1 MASQSSVCGKY
12 SVVFEDT
19 TYSTYTGTDG
29 DSMECGITVKE
40 NKSGRCY
47 VVDYKWSI
55 AKGHRLPASNNA
67 FPFAADQNKDGDETD
82 SSGVIVAKNDMT
94 TQMIRHLVMPDTELQ
109 AVCGV
114 GTSTDYRA
122 KIIRALATMW
132 D

>member
-1 MASQSSVCGKY
+1 MASVCGEY

-19 TYSTYTGTDG
+19 TYSSYTGEDG
-29 DSMECGITVKE
+29 DSLECDITIKE
-40 NKSGRCY
+40 NKSGNCY
-47 VVDYKWSI
+47 ELDYKWSV
-55 AKGHRLPASNNA
+55 AAGNRRLVNNNA
-67 FPFAADQNKDGDETD
+67 FPFVMDQHGDETD

-94 TQMIRHLVMPDTELQ
+94 TQMIRHLVMPDADLQ
-109 AVCGV
+109 AVCGL